1 MNKQTV
7 EIKDKVFLTFTEASK
22 YFGIGETK
30 LRNMASIECNPSWL
44 LWNGKRLLIKRVY
57 LERILLDSESI

>member
-7 EIKDKVFLTFTEASK
+7 EIKDKVFLTFTEASQ
-22 YFGIGETK
+22 YFGIGEAK
-30 LRNMASIECNPSWL
+30 LRNMASIERNPSWL
-44 LWNGKRLLIKRVY
+44 LWNGQRALIKRVQ